1 MSCAVTVHALRR
13 CLATALAALACALAP
28 TNIAAQDTPPKGSPA
43 ERRFGGDLF
52 IGGAS
57 VSVREAVSGDLFAG
71 GGSID
76 VDSPVA
82 GDAVLAG
89 GRLRIGANVGR
100 NIYAAGGQI
109 NVLGKVG
116 GNMRVAG
123 GQVEIAPQAE
133 VAGNVSVTG
142 GHVQLRGTIKGHVQA
157 AGGEILID
165 GPIAG
170 DVIATSGELKLGPG
184 ARIAGK
190 LRYRSGQP
198 LAQDPAAQVAGG
210 VEKLL
215 PALGRSGDKSRAET
229 LALGE
234 REHERR
240 WSGPVRAWT
249 VGLMLLAALL
259 LWLLPGA
266 SANVARTWR
275 AHAGIGLLAG
285 FIVLVCVPVAV
296 LLMLVSI
303 IGIPVALA
311 LVAAYLALLP
321 VAYVATAIGAGDWAL
336 QRWQPQRGAQV
347 LWRIGAA
354 CLALVV
360 LALLGWVPV
369 LGWVVALL
377 ALLAG
382 LGAMVLQFTG
392 WRVVA
397 SA

>member
-1 MSCAVTVHALRR
+1 MIHAHSSHALRR
-13 CLATALAALACALAP
+13 GLATALAALACALAP
-28 TNIAAQDTPPKGSPA
+28 AMPQAQEVQPAGSPA
-43 ERRFGGDLF
+43 EQRFGGDVF
-52 IGGAS
+52 IGGGS
-57 VSVREAVSGDLFAG
+57 VSVREAVKGDLFAG

-76 VDSPVA
+76 VDAPVT
-82 GDAVLAG
+82 GDAVMAG
-89 GRLRIGANVGR
+89 GKLRIGADIGR
-100 NIYAAGGQI
+100 NIYAVGGNV

-116 GNMRVAG
+116 GNVRMAG

-133 VAGNVSVTG
+133 VAGNVSVSG
-142 GHVQLRGTIKGHVQA
+142 GNVQLRGTIKGHVQA
-157 AGGEILID
+157 AGGQLLID

-170 DVIATSGELKLGPG
+170 DVIATSGALTLGPG

-210 VEKLL
+210 IEKLL
-215 PALGRSGDKSRAET
+215 PSLGRSGDKARAEQG
-229 LALGE
+229 ARE
-234 REHERR
+234 EHERR

-259 LWLLPGA
+259 LALLPGV

-275 AHAGIGLLAG
+275 ARAGVSLLAG
-285 FIVLVCVPVAV
+285 FVLLVCVPVAV
-296 LLMLVSI
+296 LLLVVSI
-303 IGIPVALA
+303 VGIPVALA
-311 LVAAYLALLP
+311 LLASYLALLP

-336 QRWQPQRGAQV
+336 QRWQPQHGAKV

-369 LGWVVALL
+369 LGWVVAFL

-382 LGAMVLQFTG
+382 LGAVALQLTG
-392 WRVVA
+392 WRVA
-397 SA
+397 AGA